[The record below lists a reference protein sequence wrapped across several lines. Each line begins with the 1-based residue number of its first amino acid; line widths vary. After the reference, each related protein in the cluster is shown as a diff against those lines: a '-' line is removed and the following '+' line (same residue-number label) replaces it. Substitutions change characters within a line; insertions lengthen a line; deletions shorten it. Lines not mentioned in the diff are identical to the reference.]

1 MLPDDCALAVDSG
14 RQVIVDSRG
23 NVTPETPETGV
34 YESDHRYLSS
44 LEIEV
49 GDGDEWAVLGRESRD
64 RGVTTTLASPTVGTG
79 RGEQRLWTLGKRL
92 ELTETGVTATVRL
105 TNNTRTTRE
114 IGITFDLTPDFGH
127 VFESPAFFSP
137 RKNQDRPITVE
148 EHATGCTFV
157 GTLADGT
164 ERRVKVGSESAL
176 EATVGDES
184 ATFSATVTVPPASTR
199 TVELDVDLPDGRR
212 ETPEIEVNV
221 DYPQY
226 ERLVERAARTLGAL
240 MLPCGVPAAGAPRFL
255 APFGRD
261 SIVVSYQLLPF
272 DSSVA
277 ERTLRFLADEQ
288 GTETDDATLEAP
300 GRIMHEKRHG
310 DLPAIGDSVR
320 TPYYGTVDA
329 TPLFAALFS
338 DTVTETDDD
347 SLFDS
352 VYPHAKAAV
361 EWTLDE
367 LDDEGL
373 LFYEPHDHPLGLTHL
388 GWKDSAEALSHPD
401 GTPAQGPIALAE
413 VQGYAFRALT
423 RFAPLA
429 EHRDDSALAR
439 ACDDAAKTLAATF
452 EERLWLPEE
461 KCYALGMDDRGV
473 IPSVASNQGHAI
485 WGGLGSDERVAQVA
499 ERLTSDDM
507 LTSAGLRTFAASHD
521 SFDPLS
527 YHRGSVWP
535 HDTSIAAMGF
545 AERGHREAAESLA
558 ISGLT
563 ALSDTV
569 RADFPDRLGFP
580 ELMVGFDGDLSV
592 GTVRHPDACI
602 PAAWSAGSVFGFLQS
617 VLESNRET
625 VDAIAELVR

>member
-23 NVTPETPETGV
+23 DVTPRTPETGV
-34 YESDHRYLSS
+34 YESDHRYLST

-49 GDGDEWAVLGRESRD
+49 GDGGEWTVLGREVRD

-79 RGEQRLWTLGKRL
+79 RGDQRPWTLEKRV
-92 ELTETGVTATVRL
+92 ELTEMGVTATARL
-105 TNNTRTTRE
+105 TNNTADTRE
-114 IGITFDLTPDFGH
+114 TTVAFELAPDFGH
-127 VFESPAFFSP
+127 VFDIPSFFSP
-137 RKNQDRPITVE
+137 RERQDRTVSVE
-148 EHATGCTFV
+148 RHPNGCAFV

-164 ERRVKVGSESAL
+164 ERRV
-176 EATVGDES
+176 TVSSDTSIETAVTDGS
-184 ATFSATVTVPPASTR
+184 ATISTDVTVAPASTR
-199 TVELDVDLPDGRR
+199 TVELDIDLPAGARN
-212 ETPEIEVNV
+212 TPEI
-221 DYPQY
+221 DADIDCPRYG
-226 ERLVERAARTLGAL
+226 RLIDRAAETLGGL

-261 SIVVSYQLLPF
+261 SLLVSYQLLPF

-310 DLPAIGDSVR
+310 DLPAIGESVR

-329 TPLFAALFS
+329 TPLFAALFA
-338 DTVTETDDD
+338 DTVAETEDET
-347 SLFDS
+347 LFDS
-352 VYPHAKAAV
+352 VYPHAKSAV
-361 EWTLDE
+361 EWTLAE
-367 LDDEGL
+367 LDDEGF
-373 LFYEPHDHPLGLTHL
+373 LFYEPHDHPLGLAHL
-388 GWKDSAEALSHPD
+388 GWKDSAEALARPD
-401 GTPAQGPIALAE
+401 GTPARGAVALAE
-413 VQGYAFRALT
+413 VQGYVFRALT

-429 EHRDDSALAR
+429 ERADDS
-439 ACDDAAKTLAATF
+439 TLAAECEDAAETLAEAF

-461 KCYALGMDDRGV
+461 GCYALGIDDRGV

-485 WGGLGSDERVAQVA
+485 WGGLGSDRRVARVA
-499 ERLTSDDM
+499 TRLTDDDM
-507 LTSAGLRTFAASHD
+507 LTSAGVRTFASSHD

-545 AERGHREAAESLA
+545 AERGHHETAETLA
-558 ISGLT
+558 VRGLD
-563 ALSDTV
+563 ALADTV
-569 RADFPDRLGFP
+569 RTDFPDRFGFP
-580 ELMVGFDGDLSV
+580 ELMVGFDGDVSA

-617 VLESNRET
+617 VESNRET
-625 VDAIAELVR
+625 ADAIAELVR

>member
-1 MLPDDCALAVDSG
+1 MLPDDCALAMDSG

-23 NVTPETPETGV
+23 DVTSETPETGV

-44 LEIEV
+44 LKIEV
-49 GDGDEWAVLGRESRD
+49 GDGEEWTVLGREVRD

-79 RGEQRLWTLGKRL
+79 RGDQRPWMLGKRIA
-92 ELTETGVTATVRL
+92 LTETGVTATVQL
-105 TNNTRTTRE
+105 TNNTRTTQKTE
-114 IGITFDLTPDFGH
+114 LTFELASDFGH
-127 VFESPAFFSP
+127 VFEIPAFFSP
-137 RKNQDRPITVE
+137 REHQDRPITVE
-148 EHATGCTFV
+148 EHSTGCTFV

-164 ERRVKVGSESAL
+164 ERRVEVESESTTKVTVDDDL
-176 EATVGDES
+176 ATLS
-184 ATFSATVTVPPASTR
+184 AGVTVPPASTH
-199 TVELDVDLPDGRR
+199 TVELDIGLPAGRR
-212 ETPEIEVNV
+212 DTPEIEADV
-221 DYPQY
+221 DCPQHK
-226 ERLVERAARTLGAL
+226 RLVKRAAGTLGAL

-261 SIVVSYQLLPF
+261 SLVVSYQLLPF
-272 DSSVA
+272 DSTVA
-277 ERTLRFLADEQ
+277 ERTLRFLAAEQ

-310 DLPAIGDSVR
+310 DLPAIGESVR
-320 TPYYGTVDA
+320 TPYYGTIDA

-338 DTVTETDDD
+338 DTVAETDDE

-367 LDDEGL
+367 LDEEGL
-373 LFYEPHDHPLGLTHL
+373 LFYEPHDRPLGLSHL
-388 GWKDSAEALSHPD
+388 GWKDSAGALAHPD
-401 GTPAQGPIALAE
+401 GMPTQGAVALAE
-413 VQGYAFRALT
+413 VQGYVFRALT

-429 EHRDDSALAR
+429 ERADDS
-439 ACDDAAKTLAATF
+439 TLAAACEDAAETLAGTF

-461 KCYALGMDDRGV
+461 GCYALGIDDRGV

-507 LTSAGLRTFAASHD
+507 LTSVGLRTFAASHD

-545 AERGHREAAESLA
+545 AERGHHEAAESLA
-558 ISGLT
+558 VRGLA

-580 ELMVGFDGDLSV
+580 ELMVGFDGDISM

-602 PAAWSAGSVFGFLQS
+602 PAAWSAGSVFGFLQ
-617 VLESNRET
+617 VLESNRGAA
-625 VDAIAELVR
+625 DAIAELVR

>member
-14 RQVIVDSRG
+14 RQIIVDSRG
-23 NVTPETPETGV
+23 DVTPETPETGV
-34 YESDHRYLSS
+34 YESDHRYLSTV
-44 LEIEV
+44 EIEV
-49 GDGDEWAVLGRESRD
+49 GNGEEWTVLGRESRD

-79 RGEQRLWTLGKRL
+79 RGEQRPWTLGKRL

-105 TNNTRTTRE
+105 TNNTQTARE
-114 IGITFDLTPDFGH
+114 TDLAFDLTPDFGH
-127 VFESPAFFSP
+127 VFEIPAFFSP

-148 EHATGCTFV
+148 EDATGCTFV

-164 ERRVKVGSESAL
+164 ERRVKVGSESDFEVSL
-176 EATVGDES
+176 SDES
-184 ATFSATVTVPPASTR
+184 ATFSAAVTVPPASTHA
-199 TVELDVDLPDGRR
+199 VELDIVLPAGRR
-212 ETPEIEVNV
+212 DTPEIEADV

-226 ERLVERAARTLGAL
+226 DWLVERAAETLGAL
-240 MLPCGVPAAGAPRFL
+240 LLPCGVPAAGAPRFL

-261 SIVVSYQLLPF
+261 SIVVSYQLLPY

-277 ERTLRFLADEQ
+277 KRTLRFLADEQ

-310 DLPAIGDSVR
+310 DLPAIGESVR

-338 DTVTETDDD
+338 DTVAETGDD

-361 EWTLDE
+361 EWTLGE
-367 LDDEGL
+367 LDEEGL
-373 LFYEPHDHPLGLTHL
+373 LFYEPHDHPRGLTHL
-388 GWKDSAEALSHPD
+388 GWKDSAEALSYPD
-401 GTPAQGPIALAE
+401 GTRARGAIALAE

-429 EHRDDSALAR
+429 ERRDDLTLAR
-439 ACDDAAKTLAATF
+439 TCDDAAKTLAATF
-452 EERLWLPEE
+452 EEQLWLPEE
-461 KCYALGMDDRGV
+461 GCYALGIDGRGV
-473 IPSVASNQGHAI
+473 IPSIASNQGHAI
-485 WGGLGSDERVAQVA
+485 WGGLGSDERVTEVA
-499 ERLTSDDM
+499 ERLTGDDM
-507 LTSAGLRTFAASHD
+507 LTSAGLRTFSASHD

-545 AERGHREAAESLA
+545 AERGHHEAAESLA
-558 ISGLT
+558 VSGLT

-602 PAAWSAGSVFGFLQS
+602 PAAWSAGSVFGFLQI
-617 VLESNRET
+617 VAESNRET
-625 VDAIAELVR
+625 ADAIAELVR